1 MRTQEKLIYT
11 NERGESIEFSTASSY
26 HVNFKDVTGLSDVR
40 NAIYSTNSMGQDGDT
55 YLGYRIESRDIDIV
69 GYIKERDK
77 QAAQNLRRKLNRI
90 LNPQYEATL
99 TYVFGDFRRV
109 IGCKIDDAPIFKR
122 KPIFEQFTV
131 SLSCLNPFWR
141 EETETREDIATWIG
155 GFEFPV
161 PDGLELYD
169 GWEIGYRQPSLIVN
183 VYNSGDVKSGI
194 RIEFRAIGAVTN
206 PVLLNVDTREF
217 IKLNISLVAGDVL
230 TVSTGYGEKAVKLN
244 RGGTITD
251 AFRYFYF
258 NTGDL
263 AVELDTA
270 DGQLNRID
278 RVVVRWDL
286 TNRVMSVKVK
296 SSSFSASPTAPAL
309 QRDADVYE
317 LALADIYVGAGV
329 TAITQSKITDQRLNT
344 SLCGVVAA
352 VVQQIDTAAFNAQ
365 LQAWFAEYQSLSAA
379 EYNTLV
385 SYMNSLKLQGNTQYE
400 AFEQHMADF
409 ETQAAADFN
418 AWFNGLQNVL
428 DDNAATNLLNI
439 TNALD
444 ARVDMLEAVL
454 FNDITTNPF
463 LILFDDLDGVT
474 STGIWNESLQRIEC

>member
-1 MRTQEKLIYT
+1 M
-11 NERGESIEFSTASSY
+11 
-26 HVNFKDVTGLSDVR
+26 
-40 NAIYSTNSMGQDGDT
+40 
-55 YLGYRIESRDIDIV
+55 
-69 GYIKERDK
+69 
-77 QAAQNLRRKLNRI
+77 
-90 LNPQYEATL
+90 
-99 TYVFGDFRRV
+99 
-109 IGCKIDDAPIFKR
+109 
-122 KPIFEQFTV
+122 
-131 SLSCLNPFWR
+131 
-141 EETETREDIATWIG
+141 
-155 GFEFPV
+155 
-161 PDGLELYD
+161 
-169 GWEIGYRQPSLIVN
+169 
-183 VYNSGDVKSGI
+183 
-194 RIEFRAIGAVTN
+194 
-206 PVLLNVDTREF
+206 
-217 IKLNISLVAGDVL
+217 
-230 TVSTGYGEKAVKLN
+230 
-244 RGGTITD
+244 
-251 AFRYFYF
+251 
-258 NTGDL
+258 
-263 AVELDTA
+263 
-270 DGQLNRID
+270 
-278 RVVVRWDL
+278 
-286 TNRVMSVKVK
+286 
-296 SSSFSASPTAPAL
+296 

-385 SYMNSLKLQGNTQYE
+385 SYMNSLKLQGNTKYE

>member
-1 MRTQEKLIYT
+1 MEKSSFFNSVSHDRTYKAEDWAEY
-11 NERGESIEFSTASSY
+11 FAS
-26 HVNFKDVTGLSDVR
+26 F
-40 NAIYSTNSMGQDGDT
+40 
-55 YLGYRIESRDIDIV
+55 
-69 GYIKERDK
+69 
-77 QAAQNLRRKLNRI
+77 
-90 LNPQYEATL
+90 
-99 TYVFGDFRRV
+99 
-109 IGCKIDDAPIFKR
+109 IGNG
-122 KPIFEQFTV
+122 V
-131 SLSCLNPFWR
+131 
-141 EETETREDIATWIG
+141 
-155 GFEFPV
+155 FPV
-161 PDGLELYD
+161 PSTGLQVVANDGM
-169 GWEIGYRQPSLIVN
+169 
-183 VYNSGDVKSGI
+183 K
-194 RIEFRAIGAVTN
+194 
-206 PVLLNVDTREF
+206 LNV
-217 IKLNISLVAGDVL
+217 K
-230 TVSTGYGEKAVKLN
+230 TGKAWIN
-244 RGGTITD
+244 G
-251 AFRYFYF
+251 YFYF

-296 SSSFSASPTAPAL
+296 SSSFSAFPTAPAL

-379 EYNTLV
+379 
-385 SYMNSLKLQGNTQYE
+385 
-400 AFEQHMADF
+400 
-409 ETQAAADFN
+409 DFN